1 MSNRNKFT
9 LKKFFLSAA
18 MALSAGV
25 LYSCS
30 ESGAKEKTLP
40 ILGEREPVEREV
52 NGQVVVDTIYHQVPD
67 FAFVNQDSQ
76 RVTQETV
83 KGKIYVTDFFF
94 TSCPTICPK
103 MKSQMLR
110 VYEEFKGNPD
120 VVLLSHSIDPQHDTV
135 AVLKDYAD
143 RLGVQSNTWHFLTG
157 EKDSIYDIA
166 SKYLVAVQEDGD
178 AAGGGFT
185 HGGHFILVDE
195 QRRIRGVY
203 DGTKEASVDKLLQD
217 IPVLLNE
224 QKHAQ
229 D

>member
-1 MSNRNKFT
+1 MSNRNKFHF
-9 LKKFFLSAA
+9 KKSIITAA
-18 MALSAGV
+18 IALSAGFF
-25 LYSCS
+25 YSCS
-30 ESGAKEKTLP
+30 ESGARNQSLP
-40 ILGEREPVEREV
+40 ILGEREAVEREV
-52 NGQVVVDTIYHQVPD
+52 NGQLEVDTLYHQVPD

-83 KGKIYVTDFFF
+83 SGKIYVTDFFF
-94 TSCPTICPK
+94 TSCPSICPK

-120 VVLLSHSIDPQHDTV
+120 VLLLSHSIDPQHDTV

-203 DGTKEASVDKLLQD
+203 DGTEEASVDQLLQD

-224 QKHAQ
+224 QQHAQ
-229 D
+229 N

>member
-1 MSNRNKFT
+1 MSNRNKITFKKHVLST
-9 LKKFFLSAA
+9 L
-18 MALSAGV
+18 MALSACF

-30 ESGAKEKTLP
+30 ESGAKEKALP
-40 ILGEREPVEREV
+40 ILGEREAVEREV
-52 NGQVVVDTIYHQVPD
+52 NGQVVVDTLYHQVPD

-76 RVTQETV
+76 QVTQETV
-83 KGKIYVTDFFF
+83 EGKIYVTDFFF
-94 TSCPTICPK
+94 TSCPSICPK

-110 VYEEFKGNPD
+110 VYEEFKENPD

-203 DGTKEASVDKLLQD
+203 DGTKEASVDQLLQD

-224 QKHAQ
+224 KQHAQ
-229 D
+229 N

>member
-1 MSNRNKFT
+1 MNNRNKLT
-9 LKKFFLSAA
+9 LKKIILTAA
-18 MALSAGV
+18 VALSAGF
-25 LYSCS
+25 LHSCS
-30 ESGAKEKTLP
+30 ESGAQEKTLP
-40 ILGEREPVEREV
+40 ILGEREAVEREV
-52 NGQVVVDTIYHQVPD
+52 NGQLVVDTLYHQIPD

-76 RVTQETV
+76 QVTQETV

-94 TSCPTICPK
+94 TSCPSICPK

-110 VYEEFKGNPD
+110 VYEEYKNNPD

-143 RLGVQSNTWHFLTG
+143 RLGVQSDTWHFLTG

-166 SKYLVAVQEDGD
+166 TKYLVAVQDDGD
-178 AAGGGFT
+178 AAEGGFT

-203 DGTKEASVDKLLQD
+203 DGTKEASVDQLLQD
-217 IPVLLNE
+217 IPALLNE

-229 D
+229 N